1 MIYALLVLF
10 YFGLPW
16 LIILLTLK
24 SEFAHKIGAVVI
36 AYTIGLIVGNIGIIP
51 EKYGSFIDFLT
62 MFSVAVAIPL
72 ILFSTNLKLWFKII
86 GKTFLSVILGLLAVI
101 IAVVTGFFIFR
112 SYIDKA
118 WQIAGLLV
126 GLYSGGDPN
135 LASLK
140 TALNVSQER
149 FVLVHVSDIF
159 FSAIFLIF
167 IITYGK
173 KFFELFL
180 PKFKL
185 TKEQQI
191 AYDEK
196 DVREFHDFFNFFKR
210 KNIPDLVIGF
220 ILSLLIVGISSLIG
234 DLSETFFT
242 TLIILSITTLALAA
256 SFIPKVR
263 NLKKTF
269 QLGLYFIIVFS
280 LLVASRAYFKDILQ
294 IKSLYIFLYVIYAV
308 ISSILIHTIL
318 AKIFKLD
325 ADTMIISSIA
335 LVYSV
340 PFVPVVATALK
351 NKHLILSGIIVGLF
365 GYVIGNYLGIM
376 LAYILR

>member
-1 MIYALLVLF
+1 MIYALLLLF

-24 SEFAHKIGAVVI
+24 SNMAHKIGAVVI
-36 AYTIGLIVGNIGIIP
+36 AYTIGLLVGNIGIIP
-51 EKYGSFIDFLT
+51 EKYYSFIDFLM
-62 MFSVAVAIPL
+62 MFTVAVAIPL

-86 GKTFLSVILGLLAVI
+86 GKTFLSVLLGLSAVV
-101 IAVVTGFFIFR
+101 IAVVTGFFIFKA
-112 SYIDKA
+112 YINNA

-140 TALNVSQER
+140 TALNVTQER
-149 FVLVHVSDIF
+149 FIIVHTSDLF
-159 FSAIFLIF
+159 FGAIFLIF

-180 PKFKL
+180 PKFKI
-185 TKEQQI
+185 KKGQQEDF
-191 AYDEK
+191 DEN
-196 DVREFHDFFNFFKR
+196 DVREFHDFFNFFKQ
-210 KNIPDLVIGF
+210 KNIPDLIIGF
-220 ILSLLIVGISSLIG
+220 ILSLAIVGISSLIG
-234 DLSETFFT
+234 RLSQTFST
-242 TLIILSITTLALAA
+242 TLTILSITTLALLA
-256 SFIPKVR
+256 SFVHRIR

-280 LLVASRAYFKDILQ
+280 LLVASRAYFKNIIQ

-308 ISSILIHTIL
+308 TSSVLIHSLL

-340 PFVPVVATALK
+340 PFVPVVATAIK

-376 LAYILR
+376 LAYFLH